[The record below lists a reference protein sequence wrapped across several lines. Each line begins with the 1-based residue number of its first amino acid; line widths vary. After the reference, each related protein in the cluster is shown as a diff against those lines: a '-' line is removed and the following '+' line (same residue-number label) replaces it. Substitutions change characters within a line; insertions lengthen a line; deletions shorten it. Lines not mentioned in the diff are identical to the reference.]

1 MRKSASENLLI
12 PFIKRKKTVIF
23 LALLLLLGVILM
35 LIPTESGK
43 EGRDEE
49 MRVSELCAG
58 VAGVGRCSVML
69 NIKEGEIVSAAVL
82 CDGADSPR
90 VESEIKELL
99 SSLYGIGYNRI
110 SVLKISE

>member
-1 MRKSASENLLI
+1 MRNIK